1 MVLDSSGF
9 SGRLGYLVPEF
20 PQQTHIF
27 FWRELSAMRAMGLDV
42 ALISTKAADSS
53 AIKHSFA
60 EKAAEECFYLHPV
73 SVGALIYLILH
84 PLWLCRCLAYVCS
97 LNDSLRERL
106 KVFYLILV
114 SANLLNHARHSG
126 ITHVHGHS
134 CANSAHILSMSQL
147 SNQISYSLTLHG
159 SLGNYGSNH
168 RKKME
173 RAKFVSAVTKPLKE
187 EVIQVSGLPESK
199 VPVISMGV
207 DLEAFTPLNES
218 RSREEINF
226 ISVARLARGKGHEY
240 ALQALVTMKQKQY
253 KFHYHIV
260 GSGPYQEG
268 IEQQVKDLGLESY
281 VTLHGSLGESAVL
294 KLLLQSDV
302 LLLTSVGNFEAAPV
316 CVMEAMACGV
326 PCIVSYIGGTPDMI
340 SQGVDG
346 FLVDQRSVS
355 DIENA
360 MDEFFTNPDKLE
372 DMSKAARVSAL
383 EKFDYKKHAKNLVS
397 YITS

>member
-1 MVLDSSGF
+1 
-9 SGRLGYLVPEF
+9 
-20 PQQTHIF
+20 
-27 FWRELSAMRAMGLDV
+27 
-42 ALISTKAADSS
+42 
-53 AIKHSFA
+53 
-60 EKAAEECFYLHPV
+60 
-73 SVGALIYLILH
+73 
-84 PLWLCRCLAYVCS
+84 
-97 LNDSLRERL
+97 
-106 KVFYLILV
+106 
-114 SANLLNHARHSG
+114 
-126 ITHVHGHS
+126 
-134 CANSAHILSMSQL
+134 
-147 SNQISYSLTLHG
+147 
-159 SLGNYGSNH
+159 
-168 RKKME
+168 
-173 RAKFVSAVTKPLKE
+173 
-187 EVIQVSGLPESK
+187 
-199 VPVISMGV
+199 
-207 DLEAFTPLNES
+207 
-218 RSREEINF
+218 
-226 ISVARLARGKGHEY
+226 
-240 ALQALVTMKQKQY
+240 MKQKQY